1 MRRRSPARPGL
12 SLLVALAA
20 LSAAACSPGPG
31 FPATSPSGPAAAT
44 ASPSPAPGSPTS
56 STGPAASP
64 TRIAAAADAFAVVRA
79 RSPYFDAVE
88 ARDPQR
94 VGQAAWWTATPSTPG
109 TSGGWVVTVS
119 VGWGD
124 CPAGCIDSHVW
135 RWSVAAD
142 GATTLVDETG
152 PALPGAVRTG
162 LVASATAGGVGG
174 EVTAGP
180 TCPVVRPGESGCDD
194 RPVADADLV
203 VRDATG
209 AEVAR
214 FTTDSSGLFRI
225 GLAPGGYTLEP
236 QPAAGLLGTA
246 KPETFTVAAGVLT
259 FLAVSYDTGIR

>member
-1 MRRRSPARPGL
+1 MEPDPPNLRPVAMRIRSSVHSSRPPAVV
-12 SLLVALAA
+12 LVALAA
-20 LSAAACSPGPG
+20 AACTFGPG
-31 FPATSPSGPAAAT
+31 ASAVSSPVVTPSSAPATAAE
-44 ASPSPAPGSPTS
+44 
-56 STGPAASP
+56 
-64 TRIAAAADAFAVVRA
+64 AFAAVQA
-79 RSPYFDAVE
+79 RSPYFDGVQP
-88 ARDPQR
+88 RDPQAI
-94 VGQAAWWTATPSTPG
+94 GQAAWWEASPAAL
-109 TSGGWVVTVS
+109 SGGAWGITVS